1 MTPAEWFRAA
11 AARSQPCVPVEVMR
25 ANAAHTRTLGLP
37 SVEYAGHVA
46 VVGGGPSLADHL
58 DELRAWDG
66 PIWAINATWKWLKD
80 RGIKA
85 TFFTID
91 PKPQAGLKLER
102 GESALVASVCCA
114 ELFASLRAGNVR
126 TFDLAFDVAEGVQS
140 GVTSATATPHLA
152 VKMGHS
158 SVTFFGCD
166 GSFEGHDAYVYPTD
180 LPADL
185 VVVEAGGRGFAT
197 KPEFIMQTEDLAAF
211 CRDLPTVCRNRS
223 DGLLAAL
230 IDNPEWAL
238 AGIKEHA

>member
-1 MTPAEWFRAA
+1 MTPTEWLKSE

-25 ANAAHTRTLGLP
+25 ANAAHVRTLGLP

-58 DELRAWDG
+58 DELRAWNG
-66 PIWAINATWKWLKD
+66 PIWAINATWAWLKEQ
-80 RGIKA
+80 GVKA

-91 PKPQAGLKLER
+91 PKPQPSIRLQR
-102 GESALVASVCCA
+102 GDSALVASVGCA

-126 TFDLAFDVAEGVQS
+126 TFDIAFDVADGVQT

-152 VKMGHS
+152 VKMGHA

-197 KPEFIMQTEDLAAF
+197 KPELIM
-211 CRDLPTVCRNRS
+211 
-223 DGLLAAL
+223 
-230 IDNPEWAL
+230 
-238 AGIKEHA
+238 